1 METLADC
8 LHDLTTLGAS
18 GTLALAAAL
27 FVAGLAGSV
36 THCAGMCGPFVLGQV
51 TAGLAARPTLSRL
64 ASGALLPYHLGR
76 LVTYTGLGSAAGFL
90 AGLAAH
96 GAGLRVALPVLLGLG
111 AALMLAQAFAQAASF
126 LPRFRLALPPAF
138 ADAVTRRAAPFLADP
153 RGARGFV
160 LGLLLGFLPCGLLY
174 GALAAA
180 AASGSALGGALGMA
194 AFALGTVPA
203 LVGVGLAGAFFGRRF
218 APALRLVAV
227 PLLLLNATV
236 LAALAL
242 RAARIA

>member
-1 METLADC
+1 VETLANC
-8 LHDLTTLGAS
+8 LHDLTALGAS
-18 GTLALAAAL
+18 GTVALAAAL
-27 FVAGLAGSV
+27 FLAGLAGSA

-64 ASGALLPYHLGR
+64 SAGMLLPYHLGR
-76 LVTYTGLGSAAGFL
+76 LVTYTVLGAAAGL
-90 AGLAAH
+90 VAGLAAH
-96 GAGLRVALPVLLGLG
+96 GAGLRVALPLLLALG
-111 AALMLAQAFAQAASF
+111 ALLMLAQALGQAAPY
-126 LPRFRLALPPAF
+126 LPRLGFALPAGF
-138 ADAVTRRAAPFLADP
+138 TAAVTRRAAPFLANP
-153 RGARGFV
+153 HGARGFV

-194 AFALGTVPA
+194 AFAAGTVPA
-203 LVGVGLAGAFFGRRF
+203 LIGVGLAGAFFGRRF
-218 APALRLVAV
+218 APALRLVAI

-242 RAARIA
+242 RAAGIA

>member
-1 METLADC
+1 METLANC
-8 LHDLTTLGAS
+8 LHDLTTLGAA
-18 GTLALAAAL
+18 GTLALAGAL
-27 FVAGLAGSV
+27 FLAGLAGSA
-36 THCAGMCGPFVLGQV
+36 THCVGMCGPFVLGQV

-64 ASGALLPYHLGR
+64 AAGALLPYHLGR
-76 LVTYTGLGSAAGFL
+76 LVTYTGLGAAAGL
-90 AGLAAH
+90 VAGLAAH
-96 GAGLRVALPVLLGLG
+96 GAGLRVALPLLLGLG
-111 AALMLAQAFAQAASF
+111 ALLMLAQAFGQAAPSLSRLGF
-126 LPRFRLALPPAF
+126 SLPAGF
-138 ADAVTRRAAPFLADP
+138 AAAVTRRAAPFLSDP

-180 AASGSALGGALGMA
+180 AAAGSALGGALAMA
-194 AFALGTVPA
+194 AFAAGTVPA

-242 RAARIA
+242 RAAGIA

>member
-1 METLADC
+1 METLANC
-8 LHDLTTLGAS
+8 LHDLTALGAS
-18 GTLALAAAL
+18 GTVALAVAL
-27 FVAGLAGSV
+27 FLAGLAGSA

-64 ASGALLPYHLGR
+64 SAGMLLPYHLGR
-76 LVTYTGLGSAAGFL
+76 LVTYTVLGAAAGL
-90 AGLAAH
+90 VAGLAAH
-96 GAGLRVALPVLLGLG
+96 GAGLRVALPLLLALG
-111 AALMLAQAFAQAASF
+111 ALLMLAQALGQAAPY
-126 LPRFRLALPPAF
+126 LPRLGFALPAGF
-138 ADAVTRRAAPFLADP
+138 TAAVTRRAAPFLANP
-153 RGARGFV
+153 HGARGFV

-194 AFALGTVPA
+194 AFAAGTVPA
-203 LVGVGLAGAFFGRRF
+203 LIGVGLAGAFFGRRF
-218 APALRLVAV
+218 APALRLVAI

-242 RAARIA
+242 RAAGIA